1 MEYAVLGRTGAT
13 VSRIGFGGATLGLTN
28 YVEAFDPYDAGDRA
42 RMFEAIE
49 VALEGGINLYDTAPG
64 YGAGASEEVL
74 GEALRGVTSS
84 GGHPLFLSTKVG
96 LGAGRDVR
104 ASLEASLSRLERP
117 SLDLLQIHG
126 DSYTTEQTDQ
136 ILGPGGMTEQLLALK
151 EEGLVR
157 YVGFTTEDNN
167 DSVYRLLRSGV
178 FDTIQ
183 LCYNVLY
190 QHPYDPNR
198 PFGSLFEAEKHGLGT
213 MTMRTTTSG
222 TFQRWIQAVNP
233 DNTFDYAAALI
244 QFVLSNPLVDVALV
258 GMRDAERVRLNLL
271 TADDLA
277 GRISIDELHQR
288 YV

>member
-1 MEYAVLGRTGAT
+1 MEYTVLGRTGAT

-28 YVEAFDPYDAGDRA
+28 YVEAFDPYDARDRA

-49 VALEGGINLYDTAPG
+49 VALQGGINLYDTAPG

-74 GEALRGVTSS
+74 GEALRGVTES

-96 LGAGRDVR
+96 LGAAHDVR
-104 ASLEASLSRLERP
+104 ASLEASLSRLQRP

-136 ILGPGGMTEQLLALK
+136 ILGPGGMAEQLLALK

-178 FDTIQ
+178 FDSIQ

-222 TFQRWIQAVNP
+222 TFQRWIQQVNP

>member
-96 LGAGRDVR
+96 LGPGRDVR

-136 ILGPGGMTEQLLALK
+136 ILGPGGIVEQLLALK

-178 FDTIQ
+178 FDSIQ

-222 TFQRWIQAVNP
+222 TFQRWIQQVNP